1 MCYNIVRG
9 KANDIFNLM
18 KYEQIEKDNII
29 QKLFWYAVPLIIG
42 NMVLL
47 SYDLVDALV
56 ISKFVG
62 EVGLGAVSNAGQIS
76 SMILLF
82 FYGLCMGAS
91 VIISEYYGARDMV
104 GVKLELST
112 IFIAGS
118 IFAIT
123 ISLLIASLADELFY
137 IMQVPTEIK
146 PDAILY
152 LRIACIGLPFV
163 FVYNVF
169 GNALKAMGDSKLP
182 TIFLAVS
189 AVINIVLDLVFVAIF
204 KWGVAGASIATVIAQ
219 VSTCILIYIYVQ
231 INVQELRLRL
241 NDMVV
246 KRRLLIRT
254 FRDGIITALQQAVP
268 PFGRTLILAKV
279 NTLGV
284 AAVAAN
290 GILSRIDNFAILPA
304 QNIGLGIMTYV
315 AQCRGA
321 KRDDLIHEIFKKGAI
336 LEMGFAAIIFSILF
350 FFKYDIMVALSPRGS
365 TEVIALGNGYLHIM
379 AFGYF
384 LVGIVNVF
392 QCFFRG
398 MGNMSLTLYSS
409 IINIVVKVWVVYQ
422 FIDVLK
428 LDSVAW
434 GTIIGWVIMNL
445 YGYTMYR
452 YHKKY
457 KWKDVYIAPTK
468 EQVQHTYF

>member
-1 MCYNIVRG
+1 
-9 KANDIFNLM
+9 M
-18 KYEQIEKDNII
+18 KYETIEKDNII

-42 NMVLL
+42 NIVLL
-47 SYDLVDALV
+47 SYDLVDAIV

-62 EVGLGAVSNAGQIS
+62 EIGLGAVSNAGQIS
-76 SMILLF
+76 SLVLLF

-91 VIISEYYGARDMV
+91 VIVSEYYGAKDMV
-104 GVKLELST
+104 GVKLEVST

-118 IFAIT
+118 VFAIS
-123 ISLLIASLADELFY
+123 ISLLIATLADELFS
-137 IMQVPTEIK
+137 IMQVPLEIV

-169 GNALKAMGDSKLP
+169 ANALKAMGDSKIP
-182 TIFLAVS
+182 TFFLALS
-189 AVINIVLDLVFVAIF
+189 AVINTILDLIFVAMF
-204 KWGVAGASIATVIAQ
+204 KWGVAGASFATVLAQ
-219 VSTCILIYIYVQ
+219 VSTCIITYIYVQ
-231 INVQELRLRL
+231 ITVKELRLGL
-241 NDMVV
+241 KDMVV
-246 KRRLLIRT
+246 KKRLLIRT
-254 FRDGIITALQQAVP
+254 FKDGIITAIQQAVP
-268 PFGRTLILAKV
+268 PLGKTLIIAKV

-290 GILSRIDNFAILPA
+290 GIISRIDNFAILPA

-321 KRDDLIHEIFKKGAI
+321 KRDDLIYDIFKKGAV
-336 LEMGFAAIIFSILF
+336 LEMGFAAIIFAILF

-365 TEVIALGNGYLHIM
+365 VEVIELGNSYLHIM

-384 LVGIVNVF
+384 LVGLVNTL

-398 MGNMSLTLYSS
+398 MGNMSLTLYGSL
-409 IINIVVKVWVVYQ
+409 INIFVKIWVVYQ
-422 FIDVLK
+422 FIDILK
-428 LDSVAW
+428 FDSVAW
-434 GTIIGWVIMNL
+434 GTILGWVLMNTF
-445 YGYTMYR
+445 GYIMYR

-457 KWKDVYIAPTK
+457 KWKDVYIAPTA
-468 EQVQHTYF
+468 EQVKAYKDK

>member
-1 MCYNIVRG
+1 
-9 KANDIFNLM
+9 M
-18 KYEQIEKDNII
+18 KYETIEKDNII

-42 NMVLL
+42 NIVLL
-47 SYDLVDALV
+47 SYDLVDAIV

-62 EVGLGAVSNAGQIS
+62 EIGLGAVSNAGQIS
-76 SMILLF
+76 SLVLLF

-91 VIISEYYGARDMV
+91 VIVSEYYGAKDMV
-104 GVKLELST
+104 GVKLEVST

-118 IFAIT
+118 VFAIS
-123 ISLLIASLADELFY
+123 ISLLIATLAEELFS
-137 IMQVPTEIK
+137 IMQVPLEIV

-169 GNALKAMGDSKLP
+169 ANALKAMGNSKIP
-182 TIFLAVS
+182 TFFLALS
-189 AVINIVLDLVFVAIF
+189 AVINTILDLIFVAMF
-204 KWGVAGASIATVIAQ
+204 KWGVAGASFATVLAQ
-219 VSTCILIYIYVQ
+219 VSTCIITYIYVQ
-231 INVQELRLRL
+231 ITVKELRLGL
-241 NDMVV
+241 KDMVV
-246 KRRLLIRT
+246 KKRLLIRT
-254 FRDGIITALQQAVP
+254 FKDGIITAIQQAVP
-268 PFGRTLILAKV
+268 PLGKTLIIAKV

-290 GILSRIDNFAILPA
+290 GIISRIDNFAILPA

-321 KRDDLIHEIFKKGAI
+321 KRDDLIYDIFKKGAV
-336 LEMGFAAIIFSILF
+336 LEMGFAAIIFAILF

-365 TEVIALGNGYLHIM
+365 VEVIELGNSYLHIM

-384 LVGIVNVF
+384 LVGLVNTL

-398 MGNMSLTLYSS
+398 MGNMSLTLYGSL
-409 IINIVVKVWVVYQ
+409 INIFVKIWVVYQ
-422 FIDVLK
+422 FIDILK
-428 LDSVAW
+428 FDSVAW
-434 GTIIGWVIMNL
+434 GTILGWVLMNTF
-445 YGYTMYR
+445 GYIMYR

-457 KWKDVYIAPTK
+457 KWKDVYIAPTA
-468 EQVQHTYF
+468 EQVKAYKEKQS

>member
-1 MCYNIVRG
+1 
-9 KANDIFNLM
+9 M
-18 KYEQIEKDNII
+18 KYETIEKDNII

-42 NMVLL
+42 NIVLL
-47 SYDLVDALV
+47 SYDLVDAIV

-76 SMILLF
+76 SLTLMF

-91 VIISEYYGARDMV
+91 VIVSEYYGAKDMI
-104 GVKLELST
+104 GVKLEVST
-112 IFIAGS
+112 VFIAGS
-118 IFAIT
+118 IFAISV
-123 ISLLIASLADELFY
+123 SLLIASFADELFS
-137 IMQVPTEIK
+137 IMQVPLEIV

-169 GNALKAMGDSKLP
+169 ANALKAMGNSKIP
-182 TIFLAVS
+182 TVFLALS
-189 AVINIVLDLVFVAIF
+189 AVINTILDLVFVAIF
-204 KWGVAGASIATVIAQ
+204 RWGVAGASIATVLAQ
-219 VSTCILIYIYVQ
+219 VTTCLITYTYVQ
-231 INVQELRLRL
+231 LSVKELRLGL
-241 NDMVV
+241 SDMVV

-254 FRDGIITALQQAVP
+254 FKDGIITAIQQAVP
-268 PFGRTLILAKV
+268 PLGKTLILAKV

-290 GILSRIDNFAILPA
+290 GIINRIDNFAILPA

-321 KRDDLIHEIFKKGAI
+321 KRDDLIYEIFKKGAV

-350 FFKYDIMVALSPRGS
+350 FFKYDIMVALSPKGS
-365 TEVIALGNGYLHIM
+365 FEVIELGNGYLHIM

-384 LVGIVNVF
+384 LVGFVNTL

-409 IINIVVKVWVVYQ
+409 LINLVIKVWVVYQ
-422 FIDVLK
+422 FIEILK
-428 LDSVAW
+428 FDSVAW
-434 GTIIGWVIMNL
+434 GTIIGWTIMNS
-445 YGYTMYR
+445 YGYMMYR

-457 KWKDVYIAPTK
+457 KWKDVYIAPTP
-468 EQVQHTYF
+468 EQVAAYKAKQQ